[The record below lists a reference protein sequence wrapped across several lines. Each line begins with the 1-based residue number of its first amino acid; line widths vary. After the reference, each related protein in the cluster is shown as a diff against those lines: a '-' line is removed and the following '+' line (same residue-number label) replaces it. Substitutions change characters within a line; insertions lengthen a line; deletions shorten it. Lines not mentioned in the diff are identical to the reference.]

1 MQQRHDPRRPV
12 DPVEEAGLESFP
24 ASDPPAWVPAHVGAP
39 VDVEALLE
47 SHSGA
52 REVWNAALERAARYV
67 EATYD
72 TRDRRELPDG
82 IRAMK
87 RAEPG

>member
-12 DPVEEAGLESFP
+12 DPVDEASLESFP
-24 ASDPPAWVPAHVGAP
+24 ASDPPAWVPAHAGAP
-39 VDVEALLE
+39 ADIEALLA

-52 REVWNAALERAARYV
+52 REVWNAALERAACHV
-67 EATYD
+67 EASGG
-72 TRDRRELPDG
+72 RDRRELPEG

-87 RAEPG
+87 RAEPR